1 MTVAE
6 VVVVMAEHS
15 FTSVTNFPVD
25 QNKPTELGERENM
38 NHTPTNTN
46 ADFEKERA
54 VEDAFRLL

>member
-1 MTVAE
+1 M
-6 VVVVMAEHS
+6 VVVMAEHS

-54 VEDAFRLL
+54 VEDAIRLL